1 MKSNLSIVASQ
12 VPWWGKIAAKMILAR
27 LPVDYKAWKRLH
39 LFASWHNPA
48 ITFFWEQRESATAA
62 RLAEK
67 AFENPAISHQPLIS
81 SLDRTPV
88 WAIFCHKN
96 Q

>member
-39 LFASWHNPA
+39 LFEQGAMEKPA
-48 ITFFWEQRESATAA
+48 GIGVIR
-62 RLAEK
+62 
-67 AFENPAISHQPLIS
+67 
-81 SLDRTPV
+81 
-88 WAIFCHKN
+88 
-96 Q
+96 